1 MWVGFFCLMAVLNL
15 LIAYRFDTETW
26 VNFKLFG
33 ATGLT
38 VVNVLLQAVYV
49 NRHIQQDTAVSDE
62 TSIPK
67 VADASNP

>member
-1 MWVGFFCLMAVLNL
+1 MAALNL
-15 LIAYRFDTETW
+15 VIAYRFDTETW

-38 VVNVLLQAVYV
+38 VINVLLQAVYV
-49 NRHIQQDTAVSDE
+49 NRHLQQGTIVSDE
-62 TSIPK
+62 PPIPK